1 MYQSMLATGAQ
12 VPPEKPVM
20 QGADRWPAI
29 AVGIAVAVIVGFIAF
44 VWITLG

>member
-1 MYQSMLATGAQ
+1 
-12 VPPEKPVM
+12 M

-29 AVGIAVAVIVGFIAF
+29 AVGIAFAVIAGFIAF